1 MLMLAAT
8 ACLSLCIFAALHDVA
23 TLKIPNWVNAS
34 IAGLGLSAL
43 AVSGL
48 PLADMGWHVLTGL
61 IAFII
66 SFGLFSFRV
75 FGGGDAKMIPA
86 VALWLGPVAIVPFL
100 VWTAFIGGGI
110 ALLGL
115 LARYAPL
122 PEGAPN
128 WVSNTL
134 SRGEGVPYGVA
145 IAGGALM
152 AASHSPLLS
161 APLGLLGLGH

>member
-1 MLMLAAT
+1 MMTIAGL

-23 TLKIPNWVNAS
+23 TLKIPNWLNAT

-48 PLADMGWHVLTGL
+48 PLTSIGWHGLVAL
-61 IAFII
+61 IAFIV
-66 SFGLFSFRV
+66 SFGLFSFGV

-86 VALWLGPVAIVPFL
+86 VALWMGPVAIVPFL

-110 ALLGL
+110 ALIGL
-115 LARYAPL
+115 AARYAPI
-122 PEGAPN
+122 PQAAPN
-128 WVSNTL
+128 WVANTL

-161 APLGLLGLGH
+161 APLGLIGLTH

>member
-1 MLMLAAT
+1 MLTIAAL
-8 ACLSLCIFAALHDVA
+8 ACLALCIFAALHDVA

-48 PLADMGWHVLTGL
+48 PLGDMGWHLLVAL
-61 IAFII
+61 IAFIV
-66 SFGLFSFRV
+66 SFALFSFGV

-86 VALWLGPVAIVPFL
+86 VALWTGPVAIVPFL

-110 ALLGL
+110 ALVGL
-115 LARYAPL
+115 AARYAPL
-122 PEGAPN
+122 PEATPS
-128 WVSNTL
+128 WVTNTL

-145 IAGGALM
+145 IAGGALL
-152 AASHSPLLS
+152 AAAHSPLLS
-161 APLGLLGLGH
+161 APLGLFG

>member
-1 MLMLAAT
+1 MLTFAAL

-34 IAGLGLSAL
+34 IAGLGISAL

-48 PLADMGWHVLTGL
+48 PLVDMGWHLLIGL
-61 IAFII
+61 IAFAI
-66 SFGLFSFRV
+66 SFALFSFGV

-86 VALWLGPVAIVPFL
+86 VALWMGPVAIVPFL

-110 ALLGL
+110 ALVGL
-115 LARYAPL
+115 AARYAPL
-122 PEGAPN
+122 PQTTPS
-128 WVSNTL
+128 WVTNTL

-145 IAGGALM
+145 IAGGALL
-152 AASHSPLLS
+152 AAIHSPLLT
-161 APLGLLGLGH
+161 APFGLLN